1 MVVSEQFK
9 DYSRFIVQIKCNVG
23 CHNPKHAF
31 TKVLTIGWA
40 IRSDWRDC
48 LAQINTVHSSWFKP
62 HKTIY
67 WAQNLGH
74 HPNVLGYMKNKK
86 KISDTCNLGYPCSR
100 KSSLILGKQCV
111 GNLKSEHLASWA
123 STFVAVLCLKRPF
136 QPRPTGLFVMSEVFS
151 SPGARRTG
159 KRARELVSR

>member
-1 MVVSEQFK
+1 MVVSEQFE

-23 CHNPKHAF
+23 CHNPKHVF

-62 HKTIY
+62 HKTVY
-67 WAQNLGH
+67 WAQNRGH

-86 KISDTCNLGYPCSR
+86 KISDTCNLGYPCFR
-100 KSSLILGKQCV
+100 KIFLDFREAMRGESQEWTPSVLSFNIVEALSYED
-111 GNLKSEHLASWA
+111 LKA
-123 STFVAVLCLKRPF
+123 LKRC
-136 QPRPTGLFVMSEVFS
+136 S
-151 SPGARRTG
+151 SA
-159 KRARELVSR
+159 S